1 MKIFNLRNDTNST
14 ISFIPYRETFQVNVK
29 PNDLLKISTL
39 TDEEWLYYDMVSR
52 QFVTPT
58 DATFYASF
66 LNGNRSVFKGYGTI
80 IDNEDGTIS
89 VIGDINNSGPN
100 TYFNSNKK
108 NIDWSKDGIIVKC
121 NIVIDST
128 SMSNNEYFNITNAVN
143 GNYDGNIS
151 FIGERSIYFRKYSEG
166 VKVGYEWNGSSD
178 EINKT
183 ATSNSSSILLTDGN
197 YTITF
202 YTHKKSTSNT
212 VVMDIAVINEEDS
225 IVFSVKDCILGNDDG
240 VVSTSNI
247 AGVRYLWFSSM
258 NVNNGVKINDLS
270 LIRK

>member
-1 MKIFNLRNDTNST
+1 MNDVFNLKNEKNQTLSFMPYKENFRVALAPQEMMT
-14 ISFIPYRETFQVNVK
+14 I
-29 PNDLLKISTL
+29 DTL
-39 TDEEWLYYDMVSR
+39 TDEEYLYYKAISKDFSN
-52 QFVTPT
+52 PSN
-58 DATFYASF
+58 ALFYANF
-66 LNGNRSVFKGYGTI
+66 LNGNDGVFTSLYGTVV
-80 IDNEDGTIS
+80 DNADGTIS
-89 VIGDINNSGPN
+89 IMPNTSNAGAN
-100 TYFNSNKK
+100 TYFGSSDK
-108 NIDWSKDGIIVKC
+108 NIPWKATGITAKI
-121 NIVIDST
+121 NINIDSA
-128 SMSNNEYFNITNAVN
+128 SMSNNEYFNITTAVN

-202 YTHKKSTSNT
+202 YIHKKSTSNT

-258 NVNNGVKINDLS
+258 NVKNGVKVNSLSIN
-270 LIRK
+270 

>member
-1 MKIFNLRNDTNST
+1 MNDVFNLKNEKNQT
-14 ISFIPYRETFQVNVK
+14 ISFMPYKENFRVALAPQEMMAI
-29 PNDLLKISTL
+29 DTL
-39 TDEEWLYYDMVSR
+39 TDEEYLYYKAISKDFSN
-52 QFVTPT
+52 PSNEL
-58 DATFYASF
+58 FYANF
-66 LNGNRSVFKGYGTI
+66 LNGNDGVFTSLYGAVV
-80 IDNEDGTIS
+80 DNADGTIS
-89 VIGDINNSGPN
+89 IMPSASNAGSN
-100 TYFNSNKK
+100 TYFGSSNK
-108 NIDWSKDGIIVKC
+108 NIPWKATGVTAKV
-121 NIVIDST
+121 NIKIDSA
-128 SMSNNEYFNITNAVN
+128 SMSNNEYFNITTAVN
-143 GNYDGNIS
+143 GNYDGNIA

-183 ATSNSSSILLTDGN
+183 ATSNNSSILLTDGN

-247 AGVRYLWFSSM
+247 AGVRYL
-258 NVNNGVKINDLS
+258 
-270 LIRK
+270 

>member
-1 MKIFNLRNDTNST
+1 MNDIFNLKNEKNQTLSFMPYKENFRVALAPQEMIT
-14 ISFIPYRETFQVNVK
+14 I
-29 PNDLLKISTL
+29 DTL
-39 TDEEWLYYDMVSR
+39 TDEEYLYYKAISKDFTNPSNEL
-52 QFVTPT
+52 
-58 DATFYASF
+58 FYISF
-66 LNGNRSVFKGYGTI
+66 LNGNDGAFTSLYGDVV
-80 IDNEDGTIS
+80 DNEDGTIS
-89 VIGDINNSGPN
+89 IMPSENNAGAN
-100 TYFNSNKK
+100 TYFGSSDK
-108 NIDWSKDGIIVKC
+108 NIPWKATGVTAKV
-121 NIVIDST
+121 NIKIDSA
-128 SMSNNEYFNITNAVN
+128 SMSNNEYFNITTAVN

-183 ATSNSSSILLTDGN
+183 ATSNNSSILLTDGN

-247 AGVRYLWFSSM
+247 AGVRYL
-258 NVNNGVKINDLS
+258 
-270 LIRK
+270 